1 MSSRTIGYARVSTS
15 HQDVDSQV
23 AALKEAGADLVFS
36 EVVSTRKK
44 EKDRPQLQAALN
56 CLIEGDELVC
66 HSLSRIGRTQ
76 VEVINRLHDLQEN
89 KVHVRTLDGL
99 ISTRALGKMAPILGG
114 LLTGLN
120 EVVRELIRGR
130 TLESIGH
137 RRKNGLSIGGRPRT
151 SKQREKLVL
160 DLRDQGDSYRQIR
173 DKTSMGYH
181 TIRRIIIDREAA
193 A

>member
-99 ISTRALGKMAPILGG
+99 ISTRALGKMAPILVG

-120 EVVRELIRGR
+120 EVERELIRER
-130 TLESIGH
+130 TLESIEH

-151 SKQREKLVL
+151 SKQREQLVL

-181 TIRRIIIDREAA
+181 TIRRIIIDRETAA
-193 A
+193 

>member
-1 MSSRTIGYARVSTS
+1 MTSRTIGYARVSTS

-99 ISTRALGKMAPILGG
+99 IAS
-114 LLTGLN
+114 
-120 EVVRELIRGR
+120 
-130 TLESIGH
+130 
-137 RRKNGLSIGGRPRT
+137 
-151 SKQREKLVL
+151 VL
-160 DLRDQGDSYRQIR
+160 
-173 DKTSMGYH
+173 
-181 TIRRIIIDREAA
+181 
-193 A
+193 

>member
-15 HQDVDSQV
+15 HQDVESQV
-23 AALKEAGADLVFS
+23 AALKEAGCDLVFS

-66 HSLSRIGRTQ
+66 HSLSRVGRTQ

-99 ISTRALGKMAPILGG
+99 ISTRALGKMAPILVG

-120 EVVRELIRGR
+120 EVERELIRER
-130 TLESIGH
+130 TIESIEH
-137 RRKNGLSIGGRPRT
+137 RRKTGQSIGGRPRT

-181 TIRRIIIDREAA
+181 TIRRIILEAEA
-193 A
+193 VA